1 MDSTEFKT
9 ISFPGEK
16 TKYIYVDDEAL
27 NYLTSLLAQQI
38 VSNEKNVD
46 YLMPLA
52 KGGWT
57 VARSIYGY
65 LHLSHLK
72 LDKTATLGVGSYDGI
87 GRKGEARINQRLS
100 AQQEAEM
107 KGKDVLVVDDL
118 TDTGEQL
125 TLVKSYLQE
134 LGVEKVIM
142 AALFRK
148 PHSTAE
154 LDYWVKETTHWI
166 IFAYEALETMEELDQ
181 IWQSNGVAK
190 EEIKRRFMEIGFGA
204 QAIEHYWHSR
214 EGLEQT
220 PA

>member
-9 ISFPGEK
+9 IAFPGEE

-27 NYLTSLLAQQI
+27 NYLTALLAQQI
-38 VSNEKNVD
+38 VSNERNID
-46 YLMPLA
+46 YLVPLA

-57 VARSIYGY
+57 VARSLFGY
-65 LHLSHLK
+65 LHVSHLK

-87 GRKGEARINQRLS
+87 GRKGEARMNQQFS
-100 AQQEAEM
+100 QQQETEM
-107 KGKDVLVVDDL
+107 KGKSVLVVDDL

-125 TLVKSYLQE
+125 TLVKSYLE
-134 LGVEKVIM
+134 SLGVERVIL

-148 PHSTAE
+148 PRSTAA

-181 IWQSNGVAK
+181 IWQNNGIDK
-190 EEIKRRFMEIGFGA
+190 EEIKRRFVEIGFGK
-204 QAIEHYWHSR
+204 QAIEHYWASR
-214 EGLEQT
+214 KRLEQT